1 MMEVLYPRCCGLD
14 VHKKTVVACVLLTE
28 VGKAVR
34 KAVRTF
40 PTMSAD
46 LLGVADWLRECGC
59 THVAMES
66 TGVYWRP
73 IYNVLEDEFTLLV
86 VNAQHIKAVPGRKTD
101 VADSEWIADLLRHGL
116 LRASFI
122 PPRPQRELR
131 ELTRYRTSLRYERV
145 AEVNRLQK
153 ILEGANSK
161 LASVV
166 SAITGKSGHAML
178 LALVAG
184 TTDGAAMAQL
194 ARGTLRGKI
203 PQLERALAGQFSAHQ
218 RFLVA
223 HQLAHI
229 DALDHLMDEMSEEIT
244 ARLATAAEEVTL
256 VQSLPGIGQ
265 RTAEVLIAEIGTDMT
280 RFPSAGHLA
289 SWVGLCPGNQESA
302 GKRQSGRTRKGSPW
316 LRSAL
321 VEAAQA
327 AGRMKRH
334 PTYVAAQYR
343 RLAARRGAKRA
354 AVATAHSLIV
364 MIYHML
370 SRHEPYH
377 DVGGDYF
384 EERERHE
391 RERRL
396 ARHLESLGYTVTPP
410 ASVA

>member
-1 MMEVLYPRCCGLD
+1 MEVLYPRCCGLD

-28 VGKAVR
+28 AGQVVR
-34 KAVRTF
+34 KEVRTF

-46 LLGVADWLRECGC
+46 LLRLADWLRECGC

-73 IYNVLEDEFTLLV
+73 IYNLLEDEFTLLV

-153 ILEGANSK
+153 ILEGANIK

-166 SAITGKSGHAML
+166 SDITGKSGHAML

-184 TTDGAAMAQL
+184 TTDVAAMAQL

-218 RFLVA
+218 RFIVA

-229 DALDHLMDEMSEEIT
+229 DALDQLMDEVSEEIT
-244 ARLATAAEEVTL
+244 ARLAIAAEEVIL
-256 VQSLPGIGQ
+256 LQSLPGIGQ
-265 RTAEVLIAEIGTDMT
+265 RTAEVVLAEIGTDMT

-316 LRSAL
+316 LRAAL
-321 VEAAQA
+321 VEAAQS
-327 AGRMKRH
+327 AGRMKRQ
-334 PTYVAAQYR
+334 PTYVASQYR

-377 DVGGDYF
+377 ELGGDYF
-384 EERERHE
+384 EERERHD

>member
-1 MMEVLYPRCCGLD
+1 MEVLYPHCCGLD
-14 VHKKTVVACVLLTE
+14 VHKKTVVACMLVTE
-28 VGKAVR
+28 AGKAVR
-34 KAVRTF
+34 KEVRTF

-46 LLGVADWLRECGC
+46 LLDLADWLRECGC

-73 IYNVLEDEFTLLV
+73 IYNLLEDEFTLLV

-153 ILEGANSK
+153 ILEGANIK

-166 SAITGKSGHAML
+166 SDITGKSGHAML

-184 TTDGAAMAQL
+184 TTDTTALAQL

-203 PQLERALAGQFSAHQ
+203 PELERALAGQFSAHQ
-218 RFLVA
+218 QFIVA

-229 DALDHLMDEMSEEIT
+229 DALDQLLDEISVEIT
-244 ARLATAAEEVTL
+244 ARLAIATEEVTL
-256 VQSLPGIGQ
+256 LQSLPGIGQ
-265 RTAEVLIAEIGTDMT
+265 RTAEVVLAEIGTDMS

-316 LRSAL
+316 LRAAL
-321 VEAAQA
+321 VEAAQS
-327 AGRMKRH
+327 AGRMKQS
-334 PTYVAAQYR
+334 TYISAQYR

-354 AVATAHSLIV
+354 AVAAAHSLIV

-377 DVGGDYF
+377 DLGGDYF